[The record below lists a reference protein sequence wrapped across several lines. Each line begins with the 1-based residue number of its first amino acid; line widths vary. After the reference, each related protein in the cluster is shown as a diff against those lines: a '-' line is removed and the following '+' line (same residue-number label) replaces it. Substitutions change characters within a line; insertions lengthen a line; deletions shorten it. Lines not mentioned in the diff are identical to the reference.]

1 MLGRHYANRLI
12 NLRPFPAAQY
22 GCYSTSSGASSGSIS
37 YPPRV
42 LSGIQPTGVPHIG
55 NYLGAL
61 RQWVDLQSSSKGGIE
76 PFFSIVDLH
85 ALTVPQDPNQL
96 REWRKQ
102 SLAALLAIGLDPLH
116 GKSCLFYQSDVPEH
130 SELMWILSTIASTG
144 YLSRMTQWKS
154 KLDLSEDETLNSET
168 TKAKLK
174 LGLFSYPVLQAADIL
189 LYRATAVPVGED
201 QKQHLEFARTLAG
214 SFNHTFGEVFPLPD
228 PMILS
233 TSRILSLRPHAP
245 LQTEPSTNPVSITR
259 LPKMSKSHPDPRSRI
274 LITDAP
280 QEILS
285 KVRAAVTDSD
295 TSSITYD
302 PVARPGVSNLLS
314 IYASVRR
321 DTRALEQIAEDDFSS
336 KKSVSSV
343 AGKSSDN
350 KMKILKE
357 QVAESVIKG
366 LEGVREQYEETMGT
380 KAGKER
386 LQEVAERGK
395 AWARAEADKTMA
407 VVRGAMGLR

>member
-1 MLGRHYANRLI
+1 MLSRLHVSR
-12 NLRPFPAAQY
+12 LRKSYSFLRTGH
-22 GCYSTSSGASSGSIS
+22 GCFSTLREGFSGPILH
-37 YPPRV
+37 PPRV

-55 NYLGAL
+55 NYLGTL
-61 RQWVDLQSSSKGGIE
+61 RQWVDLQLSSKEDRE

-85 ALTVPQDPNQL
+85 ALTVPQDPDQL

-102 SLAALLAIGLDPLH
+102 SLAALLAIGLDPLN
-116 GKSCLFYQSDVPEH
+116 GRSCLFYQSDVPEH

-154 KLDLSEDETLNSET
+154 KLDLSEDETLISDT

-214 SFNHTFGEVFPLPD
+214 SFNHTYGEVFPLPD

-233 TSRILSLRPHAP
+233 TSRILSLRPNPALP
-245 LQTEPSTNPVSITR
+245 TDPSTDPVSVTR
-259 LPKMSKSHPDPRSRI
+259 LPKMSKSQPDPRSRI
-274 LITDAP
+274 LVTDSP

-285 KVRAAVTDSD
+285 KVRAAVTDSE

-302 PVARPGVSNLLS
+302 PGARPGVSNLLS

-321 DTRALEQIAEDDFSS
+321 DTRTLEQIAEDDFSS
-336 KKSVSSV
+336 NNAASSM
-343 AGKSSDN
+343 AGKSSEN

-357 QVAESVIKG
+357 KVAESLIKG

-380 KAGKER
+380 KAGNER
-386 LQEVAERGK
+386 LEEVAERGK
-395 AWARAEADKTMA
+395 ARARAEAEKTMA
-407 VVRGAMGLR
+407 VVRSAVGLR